1 MKTTICILSYN
12 NPSMTDRLFDNLNS
26 TISTPH
32 NTVVYDNGSDADKIS
47 KHTTHRG
54 LTNCR
59 MVGGFNEIIKIVNKE
74 YTDSEYFWF
83 FTNDC
88 YFVTKEV
95 DVLDN
100 MLKKFNKY
108 CQPFLHL
115 QFNQT
120 YFSSIKYERSDK
132 KKSPDLERI
141 KTDPTGSRSA
151 KLITMGTLL
160 QMLGK
165 IRLYGYDIIF
175 VL

>member
-1 MKTTICILSYN
+1 MPAGMAKIRMSWFSYLLVITITLLADLTSHIDDGLSVF
-12 NPSMTDRLFDNLNS
+12 R
-26 TISTPH
+26 
-32 NTVVYDNGSDADKIS
+32 DK
-47 KHTTHRG
+47 
-54 LTNCR
+54 
-59 MVGGFNEIIKIVNKE
+59 
-74 YTDSEYFWF
+74 F
-83 FTNDC
+83 F
-88 YFVTKEV
+88 
-95 DVLDN
+95 
-100 MLKKFNKY
+100 LKKFNKY

>member
-1 MKTTICILSYN
+1 MYRYRASNFFSSSASVRETQQRWGKVCHNYPMPAGMAKIRMSWFSYLLVITITLLADLTSHIDDGLSVF
-12 NPSMTDRLFDNLNS
+12 R
-26 TISTPH
+26 
-32 NTVVYDNGSDADKIS
+32 DK
-47 KHTTHRG
+47 
-54 LTNCR
+54 
-59 MVGGFNEIIKIVNKE
+59 
-74 YTDSEYFWF
+74 F
-83 FTNDC
+83 F
-88 YFVTKEV
+88 
-95 DVLDN
+95 
-100 MLKKFNKY
+100 LKKFNKY

-175 VL
+175 VLLLLQPCRVHHLHLLQSQQPGPQR